1 VTNLPRRAQR
11 AEASPIIACGPKHGE
26 SGAVRY
32 FRMGAVAAD
41 PALSHISGRAPSL
54 WNPAPSGSRGI
65 GATPAPQRMKSCVK
79 VGVGLGRFNCQL
91 FPENKANPDR
101 CHVFADYCQHFPDRT
116 SQAGPNLPASTQR
129 LVHIVPISDI
139 MSSEPKVELSLHD
152 LVYPSLTLG
161 SVGDPM
167 CSYFFANCPL
177 KVA

>member
-1 VTNLPRRAQR
+1 MPSRILAESDELADAPR
-11 AEASPIIACGPKHGE
+11 P
-26 SGAVRY
+26 
-32 FRMGAVAAD
+32 D
-41 PALSHISGRAPSL
+41 PTYL
-54 WNPAPSGSRGI
+54 
-65 GATPAPQRMKSCVK
+65 
-79 VGVGLGRFNCQL
+79 
-91 FPENKANPDR
+91 
-101 CHVFADYCQHFPDRT
+101 
-116 SQAGPNLPASTQR
+116 ASTQR